1 MEGDLSLVEEEE
13 DQQGRVWLQVP
24 VLLLVA
30 GVSSP
35 QVLLSLAEDH
45 LRPRLQPDRFRLLWL
60 FFNPLYRQ

>member
-35 QVLLSLAEDH
+35 QVRVSLAEAG
-45 LRPRLQPDRFRLLWL
+45 PVEVGSSV
-60 FFNPLYRQ
+60 